1 MRRFRYARCEAR
13 QSHDL
18 GLQVSYRVDH
28 KVPISC
34 AGRRRRATGAGVAA
48 GNRAGAR
55 DDHLRWS
62 DQSRPCAY
70 ADRDT
75 AASVAVSGGAVSQG
89 EEFAQIAVGISITS
103 QTVLGSASV
112 GSGLLGGDERQ
123 RDGRGVEEI
132 Y

>member
-1 MRRFRYARCEAR
+1 MRRFGYARCKAR

-18 GLQVSYRVDH
+18 GLQVSYRVDN

-34 AGRRRRATGAGVAA
+34 AGRGCRATGAGVAA

-62 DQSRPCAY
+62 DQSRPRAY

-75 AASVAVSGGAVSQG
+75 AASVGVLGGAVSEGQELPQTAIG
-89 EEFAQIAVGISITS
+89 TS
-103 QTVLGSASV
+103 VA
-112 GSGLLGGDERQ
+112 
-123 RDGRGVEEI
+123 
-132 Y
+132 